1 MSRLSQASPSGI
13 ALLPLQPRLVEHPGK
28 LELDLGLS
36 QNLGGH
42 LHVRA
47 SWSPLRA
54 HLAAGP
60 LWPQPTATKWKSQT
74 SRPRLDPGRPLA
86 IFIRHLL
93 QLVGLP
99 SPPHWHADI
108 RGRVA
113 SLKPAPGKDQVTAP
127 SRLKADPVGPGRE
140 DRGTGSV
147 AG

>member
-1 MSRLSQASPSGI
+1 MFVLHGRLC
-13 ALLPLQPRLVEHPGK
+13 ALIWQQVLC
-28 LELDLGLS
+28 GLS
-36 QNLGGH
+36 RRRRNGNLRR
-42 LHVRA
+42 RA
-47 SWSPLRA
+47 RDWILVD
-54 HLAAGP
+54 LV
-60 LWPQPTATKWKSQT
+60 
-74 SRPRLDPGRPLA
+74 A

-108 RGRVA
+108 RGRVE

-140 DRGTGSV
+140 DKGTGSV